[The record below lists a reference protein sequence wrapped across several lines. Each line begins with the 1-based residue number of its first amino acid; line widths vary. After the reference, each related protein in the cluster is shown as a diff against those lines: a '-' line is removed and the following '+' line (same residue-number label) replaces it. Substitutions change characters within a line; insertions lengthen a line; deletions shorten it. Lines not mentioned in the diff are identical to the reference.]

1 MKKFVAVTVLC
12 ISALPALAH
21 DEEHGSAE
29 LENYIGISAS
39 KLTQGVSSIG
49 AAVTLGHRYGEYFA
63 AEVAYED
70 TGAINA
76 TGERTTAYS
85 AAGVGYLPLVE
96 GLEAYG
102 RLGYAT
108 ANTKD
113 ASGIKANHGGM
124 TFGAGFEHRLNEK
137 YSVALGWDR
146 LHVGDNVSIPRAN
159 EDSYAVTV
167 FRKF

>member
-1 MKKFVAVTVLC
+1 MKKIVALSVLC
-12 ISALPALAH
+12 ISALPAFAH
-21 DEEHGSAE
+21 DAEHAATD

-39 KLTQGVSSIG
+39 KLTSGASSTG

-63 AEVAYED
+63 AEIAYED

-96 GLEAYG
+96 GLEAFG
-102 RLGYAT
+102 RFGYAT

-124 TFGAGFEHRLNEK
+124 TYGAGFEHKLNEK

-146 LHVGDNVSIPRAN
+146 LHVGDNVAIPRAN
-159 EDSYAVTV
+159 EDSYALTV

>member
-1 MKKFVAVTVLC
+1 MKNIVAVSVLC
-12 ISALPALAH
+12 ISTLPAFAH
-21 DEEHGSAE
+21 DEEHVAAE

-39 KLTQGVSSIG
+39 KLASGASSTG

-63 AEVAYED
+63 AEIAYED

-85 AAGVGYLPLVE
+85 AAGVGYLPLVA

-124 TFGAGFEHRLNEK
+124 TYGAGFEHKLNEK
-137 YSVALGWDR
+137 YSIALGWDR
-146 LHVGDNVSIPRAN
+146 LHIGDNVAIPRSN
-159 EDSYAVTV
+159 EDSYALAVL
-167 FRKF
+167 RKF